1 VNRSPNGNSHQI
13 YQDRHQ
19 ISVIK
24 HDFNLPPRR
33 THVGSSPSRSFIY
46 AADSF
51 FMLLLLLLL
60 PLIVSCQQRLRV
72 DLQGGLPRCTCRSII
87 IRSLLL
93 CIKGRLA
100 REKLFVLH
108 GGDVTP

>member
-1 VNRSPNGNSHQI
+1 M
-13 YQDRHQ
+13 
-19 ISVIK
+19 
-24 HDFNLPPRR
+24 
-33 THVGSSPSRSFIY
+33 GSSPSRSFIY

-51 FMLLLLLLL
+51 FMLLLLL
-60 PLIVSCQQRLRV
+60 PLVVSCQQGLRV
-72 DLQGGLPRCTCRSII
+72 YLQGLLSRCTCRSII

-93 CIKGRLA
+93 RIKGRFA